1 MFLHPGFAGS
11 GSFHGSKACKIRFCL
26 RVSRMLDITSE
37 ERRALRARAH
47 ALNPV
52 VMISQNGLSEAVLR
66 EIASSLDSH
75 ELIKIRVFNDNR
87 EERDTY
93 LKTICDELGA
103 AAVQHIG
110 KLLVV
115 WRPAPEDNSLPK
127 ARAPQRRRNA
137 PRKTKR
143 SFQA

>member
-1 MFLHPGFAGS
+1 
-11 GSFHGSKACKIRFCL
+11 
-26 RVSRMLDITSE
+26 MLDITSE
-37 ERRALRARAH
+37 ERRALRARAN

-115 WRPAPEDNSLPK
+115 
-127 ARAPQRRRNA
+127 
-137 PRKTKR
+137 
-143 SFQA
+143 